1 MIARWGTTVI
11 GLAGVLLTLAVLPA
25 GRTQADAPR
34 TPVLVELFT
43 SEGCSTCPPADL
55 LLQKLDRSQ
64 PVAGAELVVLSEH
77 VDYWNSDGWKDP
89 FSSHLFSER
98 QDDYVRHFRIEGP
111 YTPQMVV
118 DGKAEF
124 VGSDEQAA
132 LRAIG
137 DAARAK
143 KIPVELSEVRVS
155 GASVAA
161 HVQTGPL
168 AGQASVLLVLADD
181 SDQSSVARGENA
193 GRNLSHVAVVRS
205 LTEVGN
211 ANAGEGFSKYVKVS
225 LGSANRE
232 NLRVVAFV
240 ADAAGKI
247 LGVGYERLAN

>member
-1 MIARWGTTVI
+1 
-11 GLAGVLLTLAVLPA
+11 
-25 GRTQADAPR
+25 
-34 TPVLVELFT
+34 VLVELFT

-155 GASVAA
+155 GGSVAA
-161 HVQTGPL
+161 HVQAGPL

-181 SDQSSVARGENA
+181 SDHSSVARGENA

-211 ANAGEGFSKYVKVS
+211 ASASEAFSKYVKVS

-247 LGVGYERLAN
+247 LGVGCERLAN